1 MWQIATAT
9 SETKIYFE
17 SMSFKNYSI
26 DQLEIFRIN
35 VKVYEVLM
43 CAISK
48 RSVKN
53 CVFKN
58 EKIKY
63 SMNFLALLILGLE

>member
-26 DQLEIFRIN
+26 DQLEIFRNN
-35 VKVYEVLM
+35 VKVNGVSQ

-48 RSVKN
+48 QSVKN

-63 SMNFLALLILGLE
+63 IMNFLALLILGLE